1 MNIYAKTIFS
11 KTKETTEDITQ
22 LSDKDKKERT
32 WMQVDGEKNFENLM
46 ENTYT
51 QELVAVSKHSK
62 HRD

>member
-51 QELVAVSKHSK
+51 QELVTMSKHSK